1 MRRLSQQLFDIYAL
15 SLPRGHG
22 FGRAG
27 PIEVWGSDDGIA
39 YGVVTQNTE
48 TLSFG
53 CMVARRQLDDVWVV
67 VLEVHGLASKIAALN
82 ALEVAIKEGEPREP
96 LPANTARRP
105 PLHDLLGR
113 VPGDLFDSLRR
124 PFHHMAAW
132 TINQL
137 YLALPNPDANW
148 AGDFQTENF
157 HTRMWEARLLA
168 AFREQGMLVTQ
179 PERSPDFLLQN
190 RAGDAA
196 WVEAVTANPQVRFK
210 HFNAEPSEPPTDI
223 LERTLGPAASRFAKT
238 LRTKLQ
244 KNYHL
249 TPHVLG
255 NPFAI
260 ALADFHAPS
269 SMVWSRNALIS
280 YLYALQPSMEG
291 GRVRITLASEELS
304 LQGEEKIPAGLFRS
318 PVCCE
323 LSAVIF
329 TNTCSISKF
338 YRVPISGGAMDDAY
352 LYIRFGS
359 IWDRIPGATEGVPF
373 CLDITSQEYRAL
385 WPQGYEPWSADLEV
399 FHNPYAKH
407 PFPRTLLPEATHWF
421 QQGGNIEC
429 ASHYETAI
437 LSSQTLVLPRDKPIP
452 SLEEIRAMSTNSA
465 S

>member
-1 MRRLSQQLFDIYAL
+1 M
-15 SLPRGHG
+15 
-22 FGRAG
+22 
-27 PIEVWGSDDGIA
+27 
-39 YGVVTQNTE
+39 
-48 TLSFG
+48 
-53 CMVARRQLDDVWVV
+53 DDVWVV
-67 VLEVHGLASKIAALN
+67 VLEVHGLSSKIAALN
-82 ALEVAIKEGEPREP
+82 ALEVAMKEGEHREP

-105 PLHDLLGR
+105 ALHDLLGR
-113 VPGDLFDSLRR
+113 VPGDLFGSLQR
-124 PFHHMAAW
+124 PFHHIAAW

-148 AGDFQTENF
+148 AGDFQTQNF
-157 HTRMWEARLLA
+157 HTRMWEAHLLA

-210 HFNAEPSEPPTDI
+210 HFNAEPSAPPTDI
-223 LERTLGPAASRFAKT
+223 LERALGPAASRFAKT

-269 SMVWSRNALIS
+269 SMIWSRNALIS
-280 YLYALQPSMEG
+280 YLYALQPRMEG
-291 GRVRITLASEELS
+291 GRVRITLASEEMS
-304 LQGEEKIPAGLFRS
+304 LQGEEKILAGLFRS

-323 LSAVIF
+323 LSAVVF

-338 YRVPISGGAMDDAY
+338 YRVPISGGAIDDAY
-352 LYIRFGS
+352 RYIRFGS
-359 IWDRIPGATEGVPF
+359 IWDRTPGATEGAPF
-373 CLDITSQEYRAL
+373 CLDIESQEYRAL

-407 PFPRTLLPEATHWF
+407 PFPRTLLPEANHWF
-421 QQGGNIEC
+421 QGGGNIEC
-429 ASHYETAI
+429 ASHYKTAI

-452 SLEEIRAMSTNSA
+452 SLEEIRATFTNSE

>member
-1 MRRLSQQLFDIYAL
+1 MRRLPQQLFDIYAL

-22 FGRAG
+22 FGQAG
-27 PIEVWGSDDGIA
+27 PIEGWSSEDGIA
-39 YGVVTQNTE
+39 YGVVTQDSE
-48 TLSFG
+48 THSFG
-53 CMVARRQLDDVWVV
+53 CLVARRQLDDVWVV
-67 VLEVHGLASKIAALN
+67 VLEVHGLASKVAALN
-82 ALEVAIKEGEPREP
+82 ALEVAMKEGQPREP

-105 PLHDLLGR
+105 PLHDLQGR
-113 VPGDLFDSLRR
+113 VPGDLFDSLRL

-148 AGDFQTENF
+148 AGDFQTDNF
-157 HTRMWEARLLA
+157 HTRMWEAHLLA

-179 PERSPDFLLQN
+179 PERSPDFLIQN
-190 RAGDAA
+190 RAGAEA
-196 WVEAVTANPQVRFK
+196 WVEGVTANPQVRFK
-210 HFNAEPSEPPTDI
+210 HFNAEPSEPPADI
-223 LERTLGPAASRFAKT
+223 LEHALGAAASRFAKT
-238 LRTKLQ
+238 LRSKLQ

-255 NPFAI
+255 KPFAI

-269 SMVWSRNALIS
+269 SMVWSRSALIS
-280 YLYALQPSMEG
+280 YLYALRPSMEG
-291 GRVRITLASEELS
+291 ARVCMALASEELS
-304 LQGEEKIPAGLFRS
+304 LRGEEKIPAGLFRS

-352 LYIRFGS
+352 RYIRFGS
-359 IWDRIPGATEGVPF
+359 IWDRTPGATEGIPF
-373 CLDITSQEYRAL
+373 CLDITSQEYRAI

-399 FHNPYAKH
+399 FHNPFAQH

-421 QQGGNIEC
+421 QQGDNIEC
-429 ASHYETAI
+429 SSHYETAI
-437 LSSQTLVLPRDKPIP
+437 LSSQTLVLPKDKPIP
-452 SLEEIRAMSTNSA
+452 SPDEIRTMAAKTES
-465 S
+465 